1 MRSCQRLTGLLLL
14 MAFLLPVTYGAYAVM
29 SIDLGN
35 QYLKIGIVKPGVP
48 MEIVL
53 NKEFRRKTVNMV
65 GLRNGER
72 FFSDAAANLNVKFPM
87 STYGYLMDLLGKKFD
102 DPAVSIFQK
111 RFPYHKMVADEKR
124 NTVVFETDLGPL
136 NIETIIGM
144 ILWNAREVTK
154 VYAGQKV
161 DDAIITVPSYYG
173 TAEKEAI
180 FTAAEIGGLN
190 LLKIISEGS
199 AIGLNYGVFRMN
211 EINETKQNMLIY
223 DIGASKT
230 EAVIIEYEK
239 IKNETSKTS
248 YPRCKTLGFGYD
260 KNLGG
265 FELTIR
271 LREYLLELFKANH
284 KTSKDILENPRAMS
298 KMLKEAERVKQVL
311 SANVDH
317 KAQIENVFEDI
328 DFKQHV
334 TREDF
339 YKLFEDLN
347 DRWTKPI
354 DDALQMAGL
363 TIQNIDKFVLFGG
376 GTRVPKILHILQNY
390 LGDKDIGRFLNT
402 DEAASLGAV
411 YYGAYLVKGFQVKR
425 FEIEELDNVTEALS
439 KENVIEK
446 MDDEGVKKSISLL
459 KDLEKKEREKAE
471 REAAHNNLEALVYTS
486 KDNLE
491 NVEFSQYAT
500 EKEIENIKSISEKVG
515 LWLEDEVSILT
526 KTEEFNEKTKE
537 IKEAIK
543 PIEFRKK
550 QHTERPKKIKGI
562 TKVLNETINFI
573 EKSVNMTDLLSEE
586 EIKILHE
593 AYNKTLLWWEEKK
606 VGIENL
612 SLNDD
617 PPVTTSEISEQ
628 TQNLKREWKYLENK
642 LRLNLIKMM
651 KEKAEKEAAEK
662 KALEEAL
669 KAANATEKGETVE
682 GSGDTKLDVDNS
694 TVEKTDSETVKD
706 TQEGGEE
713 KMDEDKKETSN
724 DNETPK
730 AHDGSEF

>member
-1 MRSCQRLTGLLLL
+1 MKYCGRLTGLLFLL
-14 MAFLLPVTYGAYAVM
+14 ALMLPVTDAAYAVM

-87 STYGYLMDLLGKKFD
+87 STYGYLTELLGKKFD
-102 DPAVSIFQK
+102 DPAVAQFQK
-111 RFPYHKMVADEKR
+111 RFPYHKIFPDEKR

-136 NIETIIGM
+136 NIETIVGM
-144 ILWNAREVTK
+144 ILWNAKEVTK

-161 DDAIITVPSYYG
+161 DDAIFTVPSYFG
-173 TAEKEAI
+173 NAEKSAI
-180 FTAAEIGGLN
+180 SAAAEIAGIK

-230 EAVIIEYEK
+230 TAVIIEYEK

-265 FELTIR
+265 FELTMR
-271 LREYLLELFKANH
+271 LRDYLVESFKANY
-284 KTSKDILENPRAMS
+284 KSSKDISENPRAMA
-298 KMLKEAERVKQVL
+298 KMMKEAERVKQVL
-311 SANVDH
+311 SANADH

-328 DFKQHV
+328 DFKQNV
-334 TREDF
+334 KREDF
-339 YKLFEDLN
+339 YKLFNDL
-347 DRWTKPI
+347 DDKWTKPI
-354 DDALQMAGL
+354 DGALEMAGL
-363 TIQNIDKFVLFGG
+363 TMDNINKFVLFGG
-376 GTRVPKILHILQNY
+376 GTRVPKILDILQKY
-390 LGDKDIGRFLNT
+390 LGEKDIGRFLNT

-411 YYGAYLVKGFQVKR
+411 YYGAYLIKGFQVKK
-425 FEIEELDNVTEALS
+425 FEIEERDDIIEMLS
-439 KENVIEK
+439 KENPVEE
-446 MDDEGVKKSISLL
+446 MDDESIKKAIALL
-459 KDLEKKEREKAE
+459 KDFEIKEREKAE
-471 REAAHNNLEALVYTS
+471 REAAHNNLEALVYSS

-500 EKEIENIKSISEKVG
+500 ENEIENIKLTADKIG
-515 LWLEDEVSILT
+515 LWLEDEVSLLT
-526 KTEEFNEKTKE
+526 TTTEFKEKTKE
-537 IKEAIK
+537 LKDAIK

-550 QHTERPKKIKGI
+550 QHLERPKKIKGI
-562 TKVLNETINFI
+562 TKVLNETIKFI
-573 EKSVNMTDLLSEE
+573 EKSSNMTDLISEE
-586 EIKILHE
+586 EMKVLQE
-593 AYNKTLLWWEEKK
+593 AYDKTLLWWEEKK
-606 VGIENL
+606 LEIENL
-612 SLNDD
+612 ALNSD
-617 PPVTTSEISEQ
+617 PSVTTSEISEQ

-662 KALEEAL
+662 KAAEEAL
-669 KAANATEKGETVE
+669 KASNTTEKVE
-682 GSGDTKLDVDNS
+682 SVESSGDVKVDVNNS
-694 TVEKTDSETVKD
+694 NSEKTIDETVKD
-706 TQEGGEE
+706 QQENKEE
-713 KMDEDKKETSN
+713 N
-724 DNETPK
+724 INENEESK
-730 AHDGSEF
+730 NHDASEL